1 MSYNSKNQDVLNF
14 NNILKKHCLENN
26 IRYFDT
32 IDVCSRNKEGV
43 ELYDE
48 YIGKDQ
54 HYKGAEY
61 ETVYN
66 IQIKKNEYY
75 GLKTHITFLN
85 MLISSLI

>member
-54 HYKGAEY
+54 HYKGA
-61 ETVYN
+61 
-66 IQIKKNEYY
+66 
-75 GLKTHITFLN
+75 
-85 MLISSLI
+85 